1 MSKSSILTDFCR
13 FIAQN
18 DIAHC
23 RGVMLPLSNSE
34 IDALVNSKVGGWP
47 YTTPVHFASAENVDL
62 GIWELL
68 LPWAHDDTLF
78 SDGTSPLSMLI
89 IDFCSKSKRSEL
101 YTGRP
106 VLKPLRQLKKIRCL
120 LERTKTLTSD
130 IVQHHKT
137 RLLCELCLLQGCKS
151 PGYATLH
158 DIRNIAEDML
168 QKYNVRLSSRNSA
181 YHPLHWALENDNLC
195 LLKVFLTHGAD
206 PNCLDNNNLTP
217 LQSEFTRRKR
227 MFFLPCVG
235 LLLENGARLD
245 AEDKSDAK
253 TAFLSVLI
261 KLSPSELD
269 VFMKK
274 YHLTWNMAVERFH
287 LFPPLHGLIFHAI
300 RRSPYRNDR
309 QKLQLDI
316 VSKAKV
322 LFKHGLQLELVEL
335 HGRTVLHFACWFK
348 YLKVVE
354 FLISFGADILKRD
367 VLGRGCL
374 YYIVSQPVK
383 SYGTI
388 SGGEELRTLQM
399 VVREI
404 GSKLFEIVDNL
415 GRSAIHFAVF
425 ENNYVALRHLLEIGF
440 DVSTCDFKGK
450 SVLNYAV
457 SAKKT
462 CTDVIKKFSFNSKDM
477 TLLEFSVGNQ
487 KESAAIIQPTQKCIE
502 NKHVSDHGISGNK
515 ANIAENS
522 YEENVAFPNKPPQ
535 ENRSELN
542 MVRLLLT
549 EKYSVLKENE
559 VSHLIDDM
567 NSLIAKLANGLA
579 WREPRFQATTK
590 LAGSVSEGTKLKPP
604 NEFDFQ
610 FHLEIISPYL
620 CIETLIENDVQL
632 GIVLHGDNS
641 IILED
646 LFREKDTVNETLF
659 RMFHT
664 VVYKVLADKTFW
676 EDLPFY
682 WCYHNQMV
690 SETNKSV
697 FGQGTITNPLYL
709 TWTGPQ
715 DSDINISV
723 DLVPVIVLEHLPSSI
738 IKKIPQRVIDTV
750 DRLLL
755 KWHIICRD
763 SNYARLSFCPVEKWI
778 LSRLIPEL
786 REAYTLAKSVIMC
799 CSEVYD
805 NEINDITS
813 YMLKNALFSEMDPS
827 TKFCLLDDQV
837 IPSAFVSDLQE
848 IALNTLRQTATKE
861 RRHRDVFIHRWAW
874 KLFDRLERWFSEDKG
889 VHIYCSPSVTFPD
902 CVLVSD
908 SKNEDPYI
916 RSLRLLKTVVSD
928 RLNKCSNRKHH
939 LY

>member
-1 MSKSSILTDFCR
+1 
-13 FIAQN
+13 
-18 DIAHC
+18 
-23 RGVMLPLSNSE
+23 
-34 IDALVNSKVGGWP
+34 
-47 YTTPVHFASAENVDL
+47 
-62 GIWELL
+62 
-68 LPWAHDDTLF
+68 
-78 SDGTSPLSMLI
+78 MLI
-89 IDFCSKSKRSEL
+89 IGFCSKSNQSEL
-101 YTGRP
+101 FTGKP
-106 VLKPLRQLKKIRCL
+106 VLKPLRQLQKIRCW

-130 IVQHHKT
+130 IVQHYKT
-137 RLLCELCLLQGCKS
+137 RLLCELCILQGCNS

-168 QKYNVRLSSRNSA
+168 QKYDVRLSSRIPV
-181 YHPLHWALENDNLC
+181 YYPLHWALEHDNLC
-195 LLKVFLTHGAD
+195 LLKLFLMHGAD
-206 PNCLDNNNLTP
+206 PNCLDDNDLTP
-217 LQSEFTRRKR
+217 LLIEYTHRKR

-245 AEDKSDAK
+245 AEDKCDAK

-287 LFPPLHGLIFHAI
+287 LFPPLHGLMFHAI
-300 RRSPYRNDR
+300 TKSPYRNNR

-322 LFKHGLQLELVEL
+322 LFKHGLQLELVDL
-335 HGRTVLHFACWFK
+335 HGRTVLHYACWFK

-354 FLISFGADILKRD
+354 FLISFGADLLKRD

-374 YYIVSQPVK
+374 YYVVSQPVK
-383 SYGTI
+383 SYETI
-388 SGGEELRTLQM
+388 SGGEDLRTLQT
-399 VVREI
+399 VVREV
-404 GSKLFEIVDNL
+404 GSKLFEIVDSL

-425 ENNYVALRHLLEIGF
+425 ENNSVALRYLLEIGF

-450 SVLNYAV
+450 SVLTYAV
-457 SAKKT
+457 SAEKA
-462 CTDVIKKFSFNSKDM
+462 CIDVIKKLSFNSKDM
-477 TLLEFSVGNQ
+477 KLLEFSVGNQ
-487 KESAAIIQPTQKCIE
+487 KESTAIQPTQKCIE
-502 NKHVSDHGISGNK
+502 NKHVAKICSADTDSDHGISGNK
-515 ANIAENS
+515 ANIAENI

-542 MVRLLLT
+542 RVRMLLT

-567 NSLIAKLANGLA
+567 NSLIGKLANGLA

-590 LAGSVSEGTKLKPP
+590 LAGNVSEGTKLKPP

-620 CIETLIENDVQL
+620 SIETLIENDVQL

-659 RMFHT
+659 NMFHK
-664 VVYKVLADKTFW
+664 VVYKVLSDKTFW

-682 WCYHNQMV
+682 WCYHNQVV

-697 FGQGTITNPLYL
+697 FGQGTITAPLYL

-715 DSDINISV
+715 GSDINISV
-723 DLVPVIVLEHLPSSI
+723 DLVPVIVLEHLPSGI
-738 IKKIPQRVIDTV
+738 TKQLPQRVIDTV

-755 KWHIICRD
+755 KWLIICRK
-763 SNYARLSFCPVEKWI
+763 STYARLSFCPVEKWI

-799 CSEVYD
+799 CSEVYGK
-805 NEINDITS
+805 EINDITS
-813 YMLKNALFSEMDPS
+813 YMLK
-827 TKFCLLDDQV
+827 KCL
-837 IPSAFVSDLQE
+837 IF
-848 IALNTLRQTATKE
+848 
-861 RRHRDVFIHRWAW
+861 
-874 KLFDRLERWFSEDKG
+874 
-889 VHIYCSPSVTFPD
+889 
-902 CVLVSD
+902 
-908 SKNEDPYI
+908 
-916 RSLRLLKTVVSD
+916 
-928 RLNKCSNRKHH
+928 
-939 LY
+939 